1 MEIKETILKTAT
13 NEEKNA
19 FTENANRNNYIVKVT
34 ETEYEAWGYTDEELL
49 ASAKQNKYDEANN
62 GAKTFLES
70 GNALFEFEEGKHIEA
85 TDGNIAKLTAYALA
99 YVTGQ
104 LEPSETVVWNTKE
117 DETVELTSEQIASI
131 VKGLGLVQASV
142 WSVQFPQYIQAIE
155 TAETIEEVN
164 AITIEYYSDVPVTEE
179 TEDEL

>member
-70 GNALFEFEEGKHIEA
+70 GNALFEFEDNFDLTLTKI
-85 TDGNIAKLTAYALA
+85 DGQYFMRFPLGIISQRIFHNWL
-99 YVTGQ
+99 
-104 LEPSETVVWNTKE
+104 SECTLHFTKKKRKKIWRFKKNHY
-117 DETVELTSEQIASI
+117 LC
-131 VKGLGLVQASV
+131 SV
-142 WSVQFPQYIQAIE
+142 LF
-155 TAETIEEVN
+155 
-164 AITIEYYSDVPVTEE
+164 D
-179 TEDEL
+179 